1 MVPRK
6 DYNAGLTHDAR
17 RNRMKKYCIL
27 IAVLSLTVAALL
39 AVASQ
44 LGAVRVPDYVPVLAR
59 SLAAAAILAYASARR
74 SLTVWIFAA
83 MLAGLE
89 IGLDWPQAALHC
101 QVLSQIFL
109 RLISVI
115 IAPLL
120 FSTLVTG
127 IASHR
132 DLKKTGRMGIKALI
146 YFEVVTTLALFIGLA
161 AINLSKA
168 GVGVRLP
175 AAAVQTPSQLGK
187 PTISQTILKVFP
199 QNIARSVARNEVLQV
214 VVFSIIF
221 GIALAL
227 VSETKR
233 RPMLV
238 FCESLAEVMF
248 KFTNV
253 VMLYAPVAVAAAIA
267 YTVSQT
273 GSQILLN
280 LLQLLATL
288 YVALLVFVLAVLLP
302 IALLARIRLRQFI
315 RALTEPAS
323 IAFATASSEAALP
336 IAMENMEQFGVAR
349 PVVAFVIPAGYSF
362 NLAGSALYLT
372 LASVFVAQVA
382 GIPMSLGSQF
392 AMVFTLMLTS
402 KGVAGVSRAALVIL
416 MGTAASFGLPAAPI
430 FILLG
435 IDQLMDMGRTAVNV
449 IGNCLAAVV
458 VARWEDELADRRVTA
473 PLESR
478 FAG

>member
-1 MVPRK
+1 
-6 DYNAGLTHDAR
+6 
-17 RNRMKKYCIL
+17 MKKYCL
-27 IAVLSLTVAALL
+27 FIAVLSLTAAALL

-44 LGAVRVPDYVPVLAR
+44 LGMVRVPDYVPVLAR
-59 SLAAAAILAYASARR
+59 SVAAVALMAYASARR
-74 SLTVWIFAA
+74 SLTIWIFVA
-83 MLAGLE
+83 MLVGLE
-89 IGLDWPQAALHC
+89 IGLDWPQVALHGK
-101 QVLSQIFL
+101 VFSQIFL

-127 IASHR
+127 IAGHS
-132 DLKKTGRMGIKALI
+132 DLKKTGRMGIKALV

-161 AINLSKA
+161 AINLSQA

-175 AAAVQTPSQLGK
+175 PPAAPPASHLVK
-187 PTISQTILKVFP
+187 PAIADTILKVFP

-214 VVFSIIF
+214 VVFSILF

-227 VSETKR
+227 VAEGKR
-233 RPMLV
+233 RPMLA

-248 KFTNV
+248 KFTNI
-253 VMLYAPVAVAAAIA
+253 VMFYAPVAVAAAIA

-273 GSQILLN
+273 GAGILLN

-288 YVALLVFVLAVLLP
+288 YAALVVFVLAVLLP
-302 IALLARIRLRQFI
+302 IALLARIPLRPFI
-315 RALTEPAS
+315 HALTEPAS

-336 IAMENMEQFGVAR
+336 IALEKMESFGVAR
-349 PVVAFVIPAGYSF
+349 PVAAFVIPAGYSF

-382 GIPMSLGSQF
+382 RIPMSLGSQF

-416 MGTAASFGLPAAPI
+416 LGTAASFGLPMAPI

-449 IGNCLAAVV
+449 IGNCLAAAV
-458 VARWEDELADRRVTA
+458 VARWENELEVRLTPAQV
-473 PLESR
+473 ESHVMP
-478 FAG
+478 

>member
-1 MVPRK
+1 
-6 DYNAGLTHDAR
+6 
-17 RNRMKKYCIL
+17 MKKYFL
-27 IAVLSLTVAALL
+27 LMAVFSLTVAALL

-44 LGAVRVPDYVPVLAR
+44 LGIARVPEYVPILAR
-59 SLAAAAILAYASARR
+59 SVAALALLAYAAARR
-74 SLTVWIFAA
+74 SLTIWIFVA
-83 MLAGLE
+83 MLVGLE
-89 IGLDWPQAALHC
+89 IGLDWPHAALHLK
-101 QVLSQIFL
+101 VWGQIFL

-120 FSTLVTG
+120 FATLVTG
-127 IASHR
+127 IAGHS
-132 DLKKTGRMGIKALI
+132 DLKKVGRMAIKALI

-168 GVGVRLP
+168 GVGVTLP
-175 AAAVQTPSQLGK
+175 SPGGAPSAPLAR
-187 PTISQTILKVFP
+187 TTMTDVILKVFP
-199 QNIARSVARNEVLQV
+199 ENIARSVAQNEVLQV

-227 VSETKR
+227 VAENKR
-233 RPMLV
+233 RPMLA

-248 KFTNV
+248 KFTNI

-273 GSQILLN
+273 GAGILLN

-288 YVALLVFVLAVLLP
+288 YVALIVFVLGVLLP
-302 IALLARIRLRQFI
+302 IALLARIPLRPFI
-315 RALTEPAS
+315 HAITEPTS

-336 IAMENMEQFGVAR
+336 IAMEQMELFGVAR
-349 PVVAFVIPAGYSF
+349 PVVAFVIPTGYSF

-382 GIPMSLGSQF
+382 GMRMSLGSQF
-392 AMVFTLMLTS
+392 MMVFTLMLTS

-416 MGTAASFGLPAAPI
+416 LGTAASFGLPSGPI

-449 IGNCLAAVV
+449 IGNCLAAAVIG
-458 VARWEDELADRRVTA
+458 RWEHDLEDRRLVKTEMERQA
-473 PLESR
+473 V
-478 FAG
+478 

>member
-1 MVPRK
+1 
-6 DYNAGLTHDAR
+6 
-17 RNRMKKYCIL
+17 MKKYFLL
-27 IAVLSLTVAALL
+27 IAVISLTVATLL

-44 LGAVRVPDYVPVLAR
+44 LGAVRVPNFIPLLAR
-59 SLAAAAILAYASARR
+59 SIVPLALLAYAAARR
-74 SLTVWIFAA
+74 SLTVWIFVA
-83 MLAGLE
+83 MLVGLE
-89 IGLDWPQAALHC
+89 IGLDWPQAALHLK
-101 QVLSQIFL
+101 VLSQIFL

-127 IASHR
+127 IAGHSN
-132 DLKKTGRMGIKALI
+132 LKKTGRMGIKALV

-175 AAAVQTPSQLGK
+175 ATPASPAHLTK
-187 PTISQTILKVFP
+187 APVASTILKIFP

-214 VVFSIIF
+214 VVFSVLF
-221 GIALAL
+221 GVALAL
-227 VSETKR
+227 VAEDKR
-233 RPMLV
+233 RPMLA

-248 KFTNV
+248 KFTNL
-253 VMLYAPVAVAAAIA
+253 VMFYAPVAVAAAIA

-273 GSQILLN
+273 GAGILLN

-288 YVALLVFVLAVLLP
+288 YAALVVFILVVLLP
-302 IALLARIRLRQFI
+302 IALLARIPLRPFI

-336 IAMENMEQFGVAR
+336 IALEKMESFGVPR
-349 PVVAFVIPAGYSF
+349 PVAAFVIPAGYSF

-382 GIPMSLGSQF
+382 RIPMSLGSQF

-416 MGTAASFGLPAAPI
+416 LGTAASFGLPAAPI

-449 IGNCLAAVV
+449 IGNCLAAAV
-458 VARWEDELADRRVTA
+458 VARWENELENDRA
-473 PLESR
+473 PGVG
-478 FAG
+478 AGLVPAR